1 MVEGINSLSN
11 INSSLNNLLSGGS
24 SPSPSDNIA
33 GILEGELSSTIGIN
47 LALLKV
53 EMEAKVAVINAQ
65 NAVLEAAINIGNTD
79 IQDTA
84 QISQSYHNRAAVLN
98 SIGQ

>member
-1 MVEGINSLSN
+1 MVEGINSLNN

-24 SPSPSDNIA
+24 SVSPSDNIA
-33 GILEGELSSTIGIN
+33 GILQGELTSTIGID
-47 LALLKV
+47 LAMLKV

-98 SIGQ
+98 SMGQ